1 MTDSRVK
8 KPRWEKLHTG
18 CLQGFKFATAFTYGT
33 SPCSTSHQVIELHL
47 QWEGLTLAFS
57 TFECSLTGLLVVGMS
72 ADVGRMQVG
81 TVTGSGVGE
90 PMAVPER
97 IGCRCNGVGRGGSR
111 STG

>member
-1 MTDSRVK
+1 M
-8 KPRWEKLHTG
+8 
-18 CLQGFKFATAFTYGT
+18 
-33 SPCSTSHQVIELHL
+33 HL

-81 TVTGSGVGE
+81 TVTGSDVGE

-97 IGCRCNGVGRGGSR
+97 IGCRWVGRDVGEMSVE
-111 STG
+111 